1 MTPLSLYPEVSFQ
14 ATLWLLMVLSH
25 VSWFYIVF
33 MWSFMLW
40 CIAGSHA
47 RPDLQCIRVWLVVD
61 NAVVHNYLP
70 ITAAHKTLQTQIS
83 VGAAQCMP
91 FSPGAGPKP
100 FTPSS
105 LCKNPLMESIN
116 WLVGAWK
123 LSLSAYLLILLAVS
137 FPSIFCLFSGSKW
150 HFQLFFMACKVSWSS
165 IVQEEACYYCT
176 ACMHSV

>member
-1 MTPLSLYPEVSFQ
+1 MLIGVHIEILPTPLSGLKDDPLVPLSGSVISGYALAFDGVIPCQLVLYSIYVEF
-14 ATLWLLMVLSH
+14 
-25 VSWFYIVF
+25 
-33 MWSFMLW
+33 FMLW

-70 ITAAHKTLQTQIS
+70 ITAAHKTLQTRIS

-105 LCKNPLMESIN
+105 LCKKKPLMESIN

-137 FPSIFCLFSGSKW
+137 FPSIFCLFSGSK
-150 HFQLFFMACKVSWSS
+150 
-165 IVQEEACYYCT
+165 
-176 ACMHSV
+176 